1 MVRILMRSIIN
12 YRYQMES
19 EGQEFMCEDWFN
31 TRIFVIFWVTVVVLT
46 CHYHNLLK
54 MLYFKWISDSFE
66 GCQLSIYIA
75 DITRYALRAVAD
87 DITNFLSL

>member
-46 CHYHNLLK
+46 YQYLV
-54 MLYFKWISDSFE
+54 FTISCDMYYVSDYV
-66 GCQLSIYIA
+66 LVI
-75 DITRYALRAVAD
+75 
-87 DITNFLSL
+87 

>member
-66 GCQLSIYIA
+66 GCQLSI
-75 DITRYALRAVAD
+75 AVSVNGDQGVGND
-87 DITNFLSL
+87 DITSN